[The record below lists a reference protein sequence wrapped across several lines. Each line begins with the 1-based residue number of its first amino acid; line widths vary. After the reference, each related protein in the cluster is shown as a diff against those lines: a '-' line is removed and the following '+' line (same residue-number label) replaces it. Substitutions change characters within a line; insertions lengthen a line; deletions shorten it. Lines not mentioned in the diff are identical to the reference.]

1 MIVDWRPRAVRR
13 LDKIHS
19 HLSEESFLAA
29 DAVFDTIVAAA
40 ATLPNHPYAYREGRV
55 PNTREM
61 VVLPNYI
68 VVYRVKRDRILIVNV
83 LHARQ
88 RYP

>member
-1 MIVDWRPRAVRR
+1 MRVEWRPRAERR
-13 LDKIHS
+13 LDKIHEFIS
-19 HLSEESFLAA
+19 KDSIDAA
-29 DAVFDTIVAAA
+29 DFVQEAILAAA
-40 ATLPNHPYAYREGRV
+40 ATLPDHPLVYRQGRV

-61 VVLPNYI
+61 VVLPNYMI
-68 VVYRVKRDRILIVNV
+68 VYRVKRDRIQIVNV

>member
-1 MIVDWRPRAVRR
+1 MLVDWRPRAMRR
-13 LDKIHS
+13 LERIHEFI
-19 HLSEESFLAA
+19 SEQSVAAA
-29 DAVFDTIVAAA
+29 DYVFESIVAAA
-40 ATLPNHPYAYREGRV
+40 ATLPDHPYAYREGRV

-61 VVLPNYI
+61 VVMPNYI
-68 VVYRVKRDRILIVNV
+68 VVYRVKRDRILIINV

>member
-1 MIVDWRPRAVRR
+1 
-13 LDKIHS
+13 
-19 HLSEESFLAA
+19 
-29 DAVFDTIVAAA
+29 
-40 ATLPNHPYAYREGRV
+40 V

-68 VVYRVKRDRILIVNV
+68 IVYRVKRDRILIVNV

>member
-1 MIVDWRPRAVRR
+1 MIVDWRPRALRR
-13 LDKIHS
+13 LYQIHEHIS
-19 HLSEESFLAA
+19 QDSIDAA
-29 DAVFDTIVAAA
+29 DFVQETIISAAA
-40 ATLPNHPYAYREGRV
+40 DLPAHLYVYREGRV

-68 VVYRVKRDRILIVNV
+68 IVYRIKKDRIDIVNV
-83 LHARQ
+83 LHSRR

>member
-1 MIVDWRPRAVRR
+1 VV
-13 LDKIHS
+13 
-19 HLSEESFLAA
+19 
-29 DAVFDTIVAAA
+29 DTIVAAV
-40 ATLPNHPYAYREGRV
+40 ATLLSHPYAYREGRV

-61 VVLPNYI
+61 VVLPNCI
-68 VVYRVKRDRILIVNV
+68 IVYRVKRDRILIVNV

>member
-19 HLSEESFLAA
+19 RLSEESFLAA

-40 ATLPNHPYAYREGRV
+40 AALPNHPYAYREGRV

-68 VVYRVKRDRILIVNV
+68 IVYRVKRDRILIVNV